1 MTLRQTKPKNLMKA
15 KDKSLAIGMLSL
27 KLAFT
32 DAMIIRF
39 QGASLG
45 TAACLILLTLAS
57 LALCL
62 AVIGIEKGIG
72 NQE

>member
-1 MTLRQTKPKNLMKA
+1 MTT

-72 NQE
+72 NNQD

>member
-1 MTLRQTKPKNLMKA
+1 MTT

-32 DAMIIRF
+32 DALIIRF

-45 TAACLILLTLAS
+45 QAACLILLTLAS
-57 LALCL
+57 LAACL
-62 AVIGIEKGIG
+62 GVIGIEKGIG
-72 NQE
+72 SDNN